1 MLVPKIL
8 YFFSQQRSSEQIH
21 TETSCLFLEWS
32 VLNLICVGWVLGDPG
47 IPCSFG
53 GGRRRMWPSEVSGPL
68 SQVTGALALGLDRGH
83 RSAGSLIQLCAGAWR
98 HSPQFVKQERVT
110 PKGLSWL
117 PWPNIG
123 LKHYQPP
130 HDAPRLPINSLL
142 QKPGPISLMHTLNT
156 SPALIRGITPAGAKN
171 PGEGGSMYAVIPAS
185 LLCEFT

>member
-1 MLVPKIL
+1 MVPSPRL
-8 YFFSQQRSSEQIH
+8 QGLLHSD
-21 TETSCLFLEWS
+21 W
-32 VLNLICVGWVLGDPG
+32 
-47 IPCSFG
+47 
-53 GGRRRMWPSEVSGPL
+53 
-68 SQVTGALALGLDRGH
+68 TGGH

-130 HDAPRLPINSLL
+130 PDAPRLPINSLL
-142 QKPGPISLMHTLNT
+142 QKPGPISLIHTLNT

-171 PGEGGSMYAVIPAS
+171 PGEGGEACTLSS
-185 LLCEFT
+185 LPHYFVSLRRIICCLHSGIVAGQGCLTP